1 LARSCEKIFC
11 EINNYI
17 HLLGYF
23 AIFLNC
29 KISYGAI
36 NMNMQK
42 LPTTSS
48 GERKPFDR
56 KILMVGFGAV
66 ARCTLPILLEK
77 IDAPLPNITVM
88 DFENKAESLKIY
100 TDRGLKYVRKK
111 ITPDNF
117 DQVLSKHMEDGGL
130 LVDLA
135 WNIGANDIIG
145 WCHEHNVLYAN
156 TSVEVWDSLAGVFTE
171 TPYEK
176 SLYWRQMQL
185 RKLSKD
191 WRDAPTAVVDHGAN
205 PGLLSHFVKLGLT
218 DIAKKLMADKKAA
231 GQDKGKLE
239 QYLKDKNFAQLAKNL
254 NVKVIHCSERDTQ
267 ITNRPKEVDE
277 FVGTW
282 SIEGLREEGTAP
294 AEMGWGTHEKELP
307 ALAFIPPRGPKNQ
320 IFLAQM
326 GINTW
331 VRSWVPD
338 EEIVGMVI
346 RHGEAFGLSDRLTV
360 WKDDPADPG
369 HGKKA
374 VYRPTVHYAYMP
386 CHETLS
392 SLYELR
398 GRNYV
403 LPPKLR
409 IMSDEIISGADIL
422 GALLMGHEYNSW
434 WTGSILDIAE
444 ARRLVPWQNATT
456 IQVAIGVVAAV
467 LWMIENPRQGINL
480 PDDLPHD
487 FVLDIAK
494 PYLGKLVSKASDWTP
509 LKNRTVYFKENPAS
523 KIDKKDIWQFKN
535 FLFVD

>member
-1 LARSCEKIFC
+1 MKKQF
-11 EINNYI
+11 N
-17 HLLGYF
+17 
-23 AIFLNC
+23 
-29 KISYGAI
+29 K
-36 NMNMQK
+36 
-42 LPTTSS
+42 
-48 GERKPFDR
+48 
-56 KILMVGFGAV
+56 KILMIGFGSV
-66 ARCTLPILLEK
+66 ARCTLPILLQK
-77 IDAPLPNITVM
+77 IDVPLSSITVI
-88 DFENKAESLKIY
+88 DFADKVAALKEY
-100 TDRGLKYVRKK
+100 TDKGLKYVRKK
-111 ITPDNF
+111 ITPDNL

-130 LVDLA
+130 LIDLA
-135 WNIGANDIIG
+135 WNIGANNIIS

-185 RKLSKD
+185 RKLSKG
-191 WRDAPTAVVDHGAN
+191 WRDATTAVVDHGAN
-205 PGLLSHFVKLGLT
+205 PGLISHFVKQGLT
-218 DIAKKLMADKKAA
+218 DIAKRSIADKKAV
-231 GQDKGKLE
+231 GKDKEELE
-239 QYLKDKNFAQLAKNL
+239 QYLKDKNFSWLAKKL
-254 NVKVIHCSERDTQ
+254 GVKVIHCSERDTQ

-307 ALAFIPPRGPKNQ
+307 ALAYIPPRGPKNQ

-360 WKDDPADPG
+360 WDGDPLDPARD
-369 HGKKA
+369 KKA
-374 VYRPTVHYAYMP
+374 IYRPTVHYAYMP

-392 SLYELR
+392 SLCELR
-398 GRNYV
+398 GRNYI

-409 IMSDEIISGADIL
+409 IMGDEITTGADIL
-422 GALLMGHEYNSW
+422 GALLMGHDYNSW
-434 WTGSILDIAE
+434 WTGSILDIEE
-444 ARRLVPWQNATT
+444 ARRLAPGQNATT
-456 IQVAIGVVAAV
+456 VQVAIGVLSAV
-467 LWMIENPRQGINL
+467 LWMIENPKRGINL

-487 FVLDIAK
+487 LVLDIAK
-494 PYLGKLVSKASDWTP
+494 PYLGKFVSKPSDWTP